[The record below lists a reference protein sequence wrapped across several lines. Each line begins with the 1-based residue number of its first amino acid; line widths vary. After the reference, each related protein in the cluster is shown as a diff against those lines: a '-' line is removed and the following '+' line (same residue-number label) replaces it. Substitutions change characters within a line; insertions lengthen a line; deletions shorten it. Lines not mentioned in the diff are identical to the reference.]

1 MPRGQVQAGFEGADF
16 GFVGGF
22 DEMPMVLQNAQRLIN
37 FYVQKDPDP
46 RAKEQLALLATPGLN
61 PVAQGVV
68 GQARGCWV
76 LPGSQQALVAISNVL
91 YIANI
96 TVPGTPHSSPQFSLT
111 QVGTLLTNSGPVV
124 MRDNGVLPNGLGG
137 FVLIVEATVGYYFLL
152 PGCT

>member
-1 MPRGQVQAGFEGADF
+1 TGADF
-16 GFVGGF
+16 GFCSGF
-22 DEMPMVLQNAQRLIN
+22 DVMPMGLQNCQVLLN
-37 FYVQKDPDP
+37 WFVQKDPDP

-96 TVPGTPHSSPQFSLT
+96 TVPATQTSSPQYSLT

-124 MRDNGVLPNGLGG
+124 MRDNGVLTNGFGG
-137 FVLIVEATVGYYFLL
+137 FLLIVDGNLCRLFLIL
-152 PGCT
+152 GCHPN